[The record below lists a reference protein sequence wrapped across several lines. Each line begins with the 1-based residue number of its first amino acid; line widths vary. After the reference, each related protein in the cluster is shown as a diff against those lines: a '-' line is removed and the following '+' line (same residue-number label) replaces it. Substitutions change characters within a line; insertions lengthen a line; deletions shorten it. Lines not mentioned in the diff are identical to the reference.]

1 MGLVNPIRYCLGKQR
16 MRHFASPAKASSI
29 MRAEWDKRADENAFR
44 YIHSGKDTWGEDEF
58 FETAQK
64 ALVEAEKVLPES
76 VIFQGNILDVGCG
89 VGRMSF
95 EFAKTASQVFAVD
108 VSKVMIDRAEEYA
121 NKFQVKNVRFYLTN
135 GLTYPMIENDSIDF
149 IYCVRVMQH
158 VPSLNIIQ
166 SNLQECSRVLKPGG
180 WLIFMTQ
187 DNFDPDGKNPTY
199 DGVRCGR
206 REITKAVQNLPL
218 SIVRYGRD
226 GALAYFTVIQKK
238 SDIKL

>member
-1 MGLVNPIRYCLGKQR
+1 M
-16 MRHFASPAKASSI
+16 I
-29 MRAEWDKRADENAFR
+29 MRRDWDRRADENAFH
-44 YIHSGKDTWGEDEF
+44 YIHSKTSQWTEEDF
-58 FETAQK
+58 FQTAQE
-64 ALVEAEKVLPES
+64 ALKETQPLLPEN
-76 VIFQGNILDVGCG
+76 VQFKGRILDVGCG

-95 EFAKTASQVFAVD
+95 EFAKTATQVIGVD
-108 VSKVMIDRAEEYA
+108 ISEGMIRKAKGYA
-121 NKFQVKNVRFYLTN
+121 RKFNIKNVEFHVTD
-135 GLTYPMIENDSIDF
+135 GLGYTMVENSSTDL

-158 VPSLNIIQ
+158 VPSLNVIQ

>member
-1 MGLVNPIRYCLGKQR
+1 
-16 MRHFASPAKASSI
+16 MR
-29 MRAEWDKRADENAFR
+29 RDWDRRADENAFH
-44 YIHSGKDTWGEDEF
+44 YIHSKTSQWTEEDF
-58 FETAQK
+58 FQTAQE
-64 ALVEAEKVLPES
+64 ALKETQPLLPEN
-76 VIFQGNILDVGCG
+76 VQFKGRILDVGCG

-95 EFAKTASQVFAVD
+95 EFAKTATQVIGVD
-108 VSKVMIDRAEEYA
+108 ISEGMIRKAKVYA
-121 NKFQVKNVRFYLTN
+121 RKFNIKNVEFHVTD
-135 GLTYPMIENDSIDF
+135 GLGYTMVENSSTDL

-158 VPSLNIIQ
+158 VPSLNVIQ

-238 SDIKL
+238 SDI

>member
-1 MGLVNPIRYCLGKQR
+1 MRLRNPICICLGKWR
-16 MRHFASPAKASSI
+16 MRQFELSDEASVV
-29 MRAEWDKRADENAFR
+29 MRRDWDRRADENAFH
-44 YIHSGKDTWGEDEF
+44 YIHSKTSQWTEEDF
-58 FETAQK
+58 FQTAQE
-64 ALVEAEKVLPES
+64 ALKEAHLLLPEY
-76 VIFQGNILDVGCG
+76 VQFKGRILDVGCG

-95 EFAKTASQVFAVD
+95 EFAETATQVIGVD
-108 VSKVMIDRAEEYA
+108 VSEGMIRKAKGYARKFNIKNAE
-121 NKFQVKNVRFYLTN
+121 FYVTD
-135 GLTYPMIENDSIDF
+135 GLGYTMVENSSIDL

-158 VPSLNIIQ
+158 VPSLSVIQ
-166 SNLQECSRVLKPGG
+166 ANLRECSRVLTPGG

-218 SIVRYGRD
+218 DMVRYGSD

-238 SDIKL
+238 LEI